1 MRQVLPRSGP
11 ELSDADLN
19 GLYGDEPADF
29 LRVNFV
35 ASADG
40 AATVDGRSGGLG
52 SPADTRL
59 FALLRARADAILVGA
74 GTARAEGYGSLAATP
89 EAIEARLA
97 RGQRPAPA
105 LVLVSRALDMTP
117 DDPLITGGS
126 EPTVIL
132 TCAAADPRRRERLAA
147 VTPVL
152 VAGADAVDLAEA
164 RRRLAARGLRR
175 ILCEGGPTL
184 FAAALAARV
193 VDELCLTTAPLLV
206 GPGPPRIAV
215 GPEASGSALRLRHLL
230 EDEGYLFARYAV
242 LPSTGGPG

>member
-1 MRQVLPRSGP
+1 MRQVLPRSSP
-11 ELSDADLN
+11 ELSDADLH

-35 ASADG
+35 ASVDG
-40 AATVDGRSGGLG
+40 AATVDDRSGGLG

-59 FALLRARADAILVGA
+59 FGLLRTRADAVLVGA
-74 GTARAEGYGSLAATP
+74 GTARAEGYGPLTATP
-89 EAIEARLA
+89 EALAQRRA

-105 LVLVSRALDMTP
+105 LVLVSRALDLAP
-117 DDPLITGGS
+117 VDPLITGGS

-132 TCAAADPRRRERLAA
+132 TCAAADARRRERLSA

-152 VAGADAVDLAEA
+152 VAGADTVDLAKA
-164 RRRLAARGLRR
+164 RRQLAARGLRR

-184 FAAALAARV
+184 FSATLAARV

-215 GPEASGSALRLRHLL
+215 GSESPGSALRLRHLL

-242 LPSTGGPG
+242 LPSPVGPG

>member
-1 MRQVLPRSGP
+1 MRQVLPRSSP
-11 ELSDADLN
+11 ELSDADLHQ
-19 GLYGDEPADF
+19 LYGDEPVDF

-40 AATVDGRSGGLG
+40 AATVDDRSGGLG

-59 FALLRARADAILVGA
+59 FGLLRTRADAILVGA
-74 GTARAEGYGSLAATP
+74 GTARAEGYGPLVAMPEVLAQRHT
-89 EAIEARLA
+89 

-105 LVLVSRALDMTP
+105 LVVVSRGLDLAP

-132 TCAAADPRRRERLAA
+132 TCAAADPQRRERLSA

-152 VAGADAVDLAEA
+152 VAGVDAVDLAEA
-164 RRRLAARGLRR
+164 RRQLAARGLRR

-215 GPEASGSALRLRHLL
+215 GAESRGSALRLRHLL
-230 EDEGYLFARYAV
+230 EDDGYLFARYAV
-242 LPSTGGPG
+242 LPSPGGPG